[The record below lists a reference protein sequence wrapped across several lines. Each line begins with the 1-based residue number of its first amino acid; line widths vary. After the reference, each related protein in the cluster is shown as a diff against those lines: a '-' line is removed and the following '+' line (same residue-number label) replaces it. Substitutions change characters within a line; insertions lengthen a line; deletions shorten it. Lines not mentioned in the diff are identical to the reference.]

1 MRGLNG
7 VLLEFSRIMFDAV
20 HTTEETESLPFPYN
34 QNSFCRYEPIEKKIE
49 HAKVLIVNNLLRY
62 ESDLSDL
69 AREEWKDTA
78 ASKLEFERKVSLMA
92 CNNIAQNVIRLVQNP
107 KTMTVHLS
115 EIADANEMFKPDAIV
130 MSGTYADFDYYNP
143 AYIEGFTR
151 FIEKT
156 KTPVLAICGAHQLV
170 GMAFGAGLK
179 TLDNLELSAKRTDR
193 VVEYQYRFVKI
204 VDKSDPIFEGTEDEG
219 SGIWQDYTTQDSILR
234 VWQNHGVQVDGV
246 PDGFKL
252 LATSYLCKNQ
262 MMVKRADGQLIYCV
276 QFHLEKSFEDWSTN
290 PTRWEHPNE
299 SRDGRILFENFLNLA
314 LQHVEAATK

>member
-1 MRGLNG
+1 
-7 VLLEFSRIMFDAV
+7 MFDAV
-20 HTTEETESLPFPYN
+20 HTKEETESLPFPYN

-69 AREEWKDTA
+69 ARQEWKDTA

-115 EIADANEMFKPDAIV
+115 EIAEANEMFKPDAIV

-143 AYIEGFTR
+143 AYIESFTR
-151 FIEKT
+151 FIQKT
-156 KTPVLAICGAHQLV
+156 STPVLAICGAHQLV
-170 GMAFGAGLK
+170 GMAFGADLK
-179 TLDNLELSAKRTDR
+179 TLDDLELSAKRTDR

-219 SGIWQDYTTQDSILR
+219 SGIWQDYTTKDSILR
-234 VWQNHGVQVDGV
+234 VWQNHGVQVEGV
-246 PDGFKL
+246 PAGFKL

-262 MMVKRADGQLIYCV
+262 MMVKRTDGQLIYCV

-299 SRDGRILFENFLNLA
+299 SRDGRILFENFLKLA
-314 LQHVEAATK
+314 LQHRKEQFKA